1 MERGRSPNAST
12 LLWRR
17 FANDSGR
24 ARPGFI
30 SEPAGGT
37 SGRPGVRSSWP
48 RATPSCRP
56 SMPCRNGSC
65 VPSEEGQARQAPGS
79 RGWHPYGIVVRLS
92 GRQHRPRRVTA
103 QSSRA
108 GRPRSFKDS
117 FRARRR
123 GLSSTAPSRSTT
135 VKGSPLPSRYFSRR
149 DAGNGGSKSFP
160 PLFDPTVVFLGY
172 FASLDLNPL
181 TENQRALPVFRKRP

>member
-1 MERGRSPNAST
+1 MIQEPLLHAEGKSAAPRRAWNGAVAQRLDIVVATLRQRFGTRPSRVHLRTGRRYIRAARSPIFLAEGDAVLPSEHAVPKWILRT
-12 LLWRR
+12 KRR
-17 FANDSGR
+17 
-24 ARPGFI
+24 
-30 SEPAGGT
+30 
-37 SGRPGVRSSWP
+37 
-48 RATPSCRP
+48 RP
-56 SMPCRNGSC
+56 SS
-65 VPSEEGQARQAPGS
+65 PSTRS

-92 GRQHRPRRVTA
+92 GRQHRHRRVTA

-149 DAGNGGSKSFP
+149 DAGQGRVKIVSS
-160 PLFDPTVVFLGY
+160 VV
-172 FASLDLNPL
+172 
-181 TENQRALPVFRKRP
+181 